1 MTSTELWEAY
11 STRNPSFDGDGQVT
25 MSAAGLRKLF
35 NQTWSIAYDT
45 GYRTGLR
52 EATARAKPTP
62 APPPEIFRDIF
73 RDIFG
78 VTR

>member
-25 MSAAGLRKLF
+25 MSAAGLRKLY

-62 APPPEIFRDIF
+62 APPPEIFRDF
-73 RDIFG
+73 FG

>member
-11 STRNPSFDGDGQVT
+11 AARNPSFTSDGEVT
-25 MSAAGLRKLF
+25 MSAAGLRKLY
-35 NQTWSIAYDT
+35 NRTWSIAYDS

-52 EATARAKPTP
+52 EATARAKPS
-62 APPPEIFRDIF
+62 AEPPEFF

-78 VTR
+78 VTK